1 MDKKSWIFG
10 SVLVLA
16 MVGVAVGLNF
26 WHSQNGSENGAVS
39 EVIDIDNGDLK
50 INWEKYAPV
59 NVDLSGTY
67 TIAAAG
73 VYHFTGSLEDGG
85 IVIKANVETAAV
97 KIILDNVSI
106 KNSSGPAIACYN
118 ADDLVIELV
127 GENHLEDGISY
138 SGYDEDVKGVI
149 YSKSDLTFTGDGELV
164 LKGNYADGIVGKD
177 DLTFR
182 NGTYNITAADDAIR
196 GKDSVH
202 IANGDFVITTKGDGI
217 KSTNDTKTDK
227 GFVLVENG
235 NIEITSG
242 DDGVHAEKSL
252 IIDGGELE
260 IKNSYEG
267 LEAQKIIIN
276 NGETTIFS
284 NDDGINA
291 SSGSST
297 TTNTN
302 VRGTTPGAMG
312 DVDENSVITVN
323 GGKLYVNAAGD
334 GIDSNGWI
342 YFNGG
347 SVVVDGPTN
356 NGNGALDAGAGI
368 VMNGGT
374 VIAVGAS
381 GMAES
386 LGSSS
391 TVYNASIFFDST
403 LPKGTSIA
411 IKDSNN
417 ETVLS
422 HTSAKTFSHMAI
434 GTKGFENGQTYTIYI
449 DGEKYSSFTIADIVT
464 MVGNGGYMNAMP
476 GGNTPGGNAGNAPAG
491 NAGNAPSDRPH
502 R

>member
-1 MDKKSWIFG
+1 
-10 SVLVLA
+10 
-16 MVGVAVGLNF
+16 
-26 WHSQNGSENGAVS
+26 
-39 EVIDIDNGDLK
+39 VIDMVYGDLK
-50 INWEKYAPV
+50 INWEKYTPI

-73 VYHFTGSLEDGG
+73 VYHFTGSLEDGS

-127 GENHLEDGISY
+127 GDNHLEDGVSY

-227 GFVLVENG
+227 GFVLIENG

-242 DDGVHAEKSL
+242 DDGIHAEKSL

-267 LEAQKIIIN
+267 LEAQKITIN

-291 SSGSST
+291 SSESSA

-302 VRGTTPGAMG
+302 VRGAAPGAMG

-381 GMAES
+381 GMAET
-386 LGSSS
+386 LGQNSN
-391 TVYNASIFFDST
+391 VFSISVFFDSMQSKDT
-403 LPKGTSIA
+403 LIEIVNSA
-411 IKDSNN
+411 N
-417 ETVLS
+417 ETVMS
-422 HTSAKTFSHMAI
+422 HTSAKTFGHIAAGSSKLNL
-434 GTKGFENGQTYTIYI
+434 GETYTLYI
-449 DGEKYSSFTIADIVT
+449 NNEKYQEFTITEVVT
-464 MVGNGGYMNAMP
+464 TIGNGGDRMPNMTNGNEMPNERMMP
-476 GGNTPGGNAGNAPAG
+476 GVPDEQNMQEAPDGQMMPRMQNEQNATETPPNKQDGQNTPNTM
-491 NAGNAPSDRPH
+491 H
-502 R
+502 KQ